1 MCGAPT
7 ERASDDILKVSPG
20 LSEWAKVTS
29 LRLLFLR
36 LCKDHVRHL
45 KSGRERERKVK
56 YEKTAERG

>member
-7 ERASDDILKVSPG
+7 ERASDDILKMSPG

-45 KSGRERERKVK
+45 KSGTGRLER
-56 YEKTAERG
+56 